1 MENDLT
7 YGIGGVSDGPTLNT
21 ETDNMALKGT
31 DERAQTSLNIVDGIV
46 GQIGDCADEARA
58 SGIFQRWLKYQQSFW
73 RYSAYNVMLMAF
85 QAKQHGINLSQVGGS
100 TKWQSL
106 GRKVKG
112 EEWNRRLWILA
123 PVFKKVEKNGEERS
137 VLVGFRSVYVFD
149 QSQTEGQELP
159 TLDYRARGDDA
170 GLVAALEGVARDHKV
185 EVQYAADV
193 LMDNLYGEGCQGVC
207 TDGGKTIRV
216 RNSLDGAA
224 RAGTL
229 AHELAH
235 SFLHFG
241 SDGKL
246 DLDHSRSVKE
256 IEAES
261 VAACVLGAWGL
272 EWRQSAFY
280 IACWEGDKEKVK
292 ASMTRIANTSKN
304 ILSSILPDEKGE

>member
-1 MENDLT
+1 
-7 YGIGGVSDGPTLNT
+7 
-21 ETDNMALKGT
+21 MALKGT
-31 DERAQTSLNIVDGIV
+31 DERAQTSLNIVDSIV
-46 GQIGDCADEARA
+46 GQIGDVTDEAKA
-58 SGIFQRWLKYQQSFW
+58 SGIFRRWLTFQQSFW

-85 QAKQHGINLSQVGGS
+85 QARQHGLNLSRVGGS
-100 TKWQSL
+100 TKWTSL
-106 GRKVKG
+106 GRKVKS
-112 EEWNRRLWILA
+112 EEWGRRLWILA

-149 QSQTEGQELP
+149 QSQTEGADLP
-159 TLDYRARGDDA
+159 TLDYRAQGEDA
-170 GLVAALEGVARDHKV
+170 GLVTALEGVARDHKV
-185 EVQYAADV
+185 EVQYADPA
-193 LMDNLYGEGCQGVC
+193 LMDALYGAECNGVC
-207 TDGGKTIRV
+207 MNGGKTIRV
-216 RNSLDGAA
+216 RNTLQGAE

-241 SDGKL
+241 NDGKL

-304 ILSSILPDEKGE
+304 ILSSILPEEKGE